1 VSRNPNSN
9 NRRRQTEV
17 LARTVTR
24 SIALMNAA
32 VNCRQTVN
40 LLACLCSF
48 QVLGFAQS
56 TVLVPATDGPR
67 QTCAGPACP
76 GVPGTGQLSSPAT
89 PGPATL
95 PSALGPE
102 PSSSRV
108 PTALEPPAPATE
120 FQDFVTTSV
129 GRKLPI
135 YGYSLFDRVPSTFAP
150 IDRVPVT
157 ADYVHGWGPWR
168 CPGPGYGRTCVY
180 SRSREDSH
188 STFGKNGR

>member
-1 VSRNPNSN
+1 MN
-9 NRRRQTEV
+9 
-17 LARTVTR
+17 AGMKCRTV
-24 SIALMNAA
+24 SM
-32 VNCRQTVN
+32 
-40 LLACLCSF
+40 LACLFSL
-48 QVLGFAQS
+48 QSLGFAQS

-67 QTCAGPACP
+67 QTCAGAECS
-76 GVPGTGQLSSPAT
+76 GVPGTGQLSSPAAL
-89 PGPATL
+89 GPATL

-102 PSSSRV
+102 PNSSRV
-108 PTALEPPAPATE
+108 PNSLDRFTAPESSPPATE

-135 YGYSLFDRVPSTFAP
+135 YGYSLFDHVPSTFAP

-157 ADYVHGWGPWR
+157 GDYVHGWGPWR
-168 CPGPGYGRTCVY
+168 CPGPGYGRTCLY